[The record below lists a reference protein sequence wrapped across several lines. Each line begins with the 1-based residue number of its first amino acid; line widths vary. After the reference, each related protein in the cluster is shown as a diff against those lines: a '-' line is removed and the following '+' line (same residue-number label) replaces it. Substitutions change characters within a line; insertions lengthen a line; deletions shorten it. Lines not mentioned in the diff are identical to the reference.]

1 MEQKVQEKQIPKFR
15 PKRGQKR
22 GQRKSSQIPVRPFRY
37 PDSGRTMLRHN
48 QCSTNT
54 IGADYGKPRWS
65 FCYDADAGDRRHL

>member
-15 PKRGQKR
+15 PKRRQKC

-37 PDSGRTMLRHN
+37 PDSERTMLRHN

-65 FCYDADAGDRRHL
+65 FCYDADAGDRWHL